1 MHTVPRLASSDF
13 RAGDGA
19 PVICDDAEYRCF
31 VPDEMAD
38 LCPIIYSVKATS
50 KKNSACSQQLLSTAA
65 CHHDGKKSDCYV
77 NDNFAVP
84 AWRFVRP
91 LPPAWYRV
99 VYERK
104 RGASPKYG
112 VVPVELLEVGRV
124 ARCGAGALQ
133 GAQGRWPAPHVVARR
148 TLSFGVASASA
159 AAVRAGAVG
168 ARAIDARIPPRV
180 RRP

>member
-1 MHTVPRLASSDF
+1 MRIAFGRQSLNLVACALGILPTVSGVNPGQPQSNDPIASMENGPDLSFAVGDAMHTVPRLASSDF

-99 VYERK
+99 V
-104 RGASPKYG
+104 
-112 VVPVELLEVGRV
+112 
-124 ARCGAGALQ
+124 
-133 GAQGRWPAPHVVARR
+133 
-148 TLSFGVASASA
+148 
-159 AAVRAGAVG
+159 
-168 ARAIDARIPPRV
+168 
-180 RRP
+180 